1 MGSVATGMGSD
12 EGSNMGS
19 VGAGMG
25 SDGGSN
31 TGSVATGMGSDGGSA
46 IFIIYIINIKKERD
60 ILYLY

>member
-1 MGSVATGMGSD
+1 
-12 EGSNMGS
+12 
-19 VGAGMG
+19 MG

-31 TGSVATGMGSDGGSA
+31 VGSVGTGMGSDGGSA